1 MKKKITLI
9 ISLIVGV
16 AILSIASYYISI
28 YNEENKE
35 STYIQGEEIQKSLKH
50 TDAEYYITFPLDSM
64 NATKGVPTSI
74 KFSAHYV
81 NKDTSNN
88 VKNLKIEYDS
98 KYISNIYTRDTTN
111 NGYSDTL
118 YFTPIATGQ
127 TKITLRTDDSFQVWD
142 EITVKISSESSRLQ
156 IKEDS
161 VSLKENKSQ
170 YVNIISSYGG
180 PFYYETNNNIITVER
195 TDDAK
200 KFKIIGK
207 KAGSTSLSIYYLG
220 ENETRISD
228 YVNVTVTPSSSSSQ
242 TPSESTPGVEHSA
255 EYYSDTVQFK
265 VGEEAER
272 GFISLDTAFSSY
284 KVTADNSAI
293 VDGEFLMTNDSS
305 YYYMK
310 FTAKEPGTTNVTLNI
325 SYSDGAVLK
334 ISWPVIVEQGDS
346 ETNKAYYTKD
356 YEDLNMSVGQE
367 IHWRRFLL

>member
-1 MKKKITLI
+1 M
-9 ISLIVGV
+9 
-16 AILSIASYYISI
+16 
-28 YNEENKE
+28 
-35 STYIQGEEIQKSLKH
+35 Q
-50 TDAEYYITFPLDSM
+50 
-64 NATKGVPTSI
+64 
-74 KFSAHYV
+74 
-81 NKDTSNN
+81 
-88 VKNLKIEYDS
+88 KNL
-98 KYISNIYTRDTTN
+98 
-111 NGYSDTL
+111 
-118 YFTPIATGQ
+118 
-127 TKITLRTDDSFQVWD
+127 
-142 EITVKISSESSRLQ
+142 
-156 IKEDS
+156 
-161 VSLKENKSQ
+161 
-170 YVNIISSYGG
+170 
-180 PFYYETNNNIITVER
+180 
-195 TDDAK
+195 
-200 KFKIIGK
+200 KIIGK

-220 ENETRISD
+220 ENGTRISD
-228 YVNVTVTPSSSSSQ
+228 YVNVTVTPSSSFSQ